1 MKLYVIGNPIA
12 HSKSPEIH
20 NFWLT
25 SMKLKYKYEK
35 KLIYENEIEKFLVLL
50 REKKVLGINVTLPY
64 KTVILNYVDKVE
76 KNVKK
81 IGAVNT
87 IYVSNNQLI
96 GANTDGLG
104 FAKSV
109 KHDAN
114 FVLKGKK
121 IFIFGSGGAA
131 RGIIFELINQ
141 QVSSIT
147 IRNRNYKKAIALAQS
162 VYDNTKYREL
172 KIEKW
177 DSQTF
182 KKKYDLIIN
191 TTSFGMKEN
200 EILNFDYSQAHTD
213 TLFCDII
220 YNPQKTEFLKKAE
233 KKKFKTLNGM
243 GMLVRQA
250 ETSFCKWFKLKVSEK
265 MILKTK
271 EMLEES

>member
-1 MKLYVIGNPIA
+1 
-12 HSKSPEIH
+12 
-20 NFWLT
+20 
-25 SMKLKYKYEK
+25 
-35 KLIYENEIEKFLVLL
+35 
-50 REKKVLGINVTLPY
+50 
-64 KTVILNYVDKVE
+64 
-76 KNVKK
+76 
-81 IGAVNT
+81 
-87 IYVSNNQLI
+87 
-96 GANTDGLG
+96 
-104 FAKSV
+104 
-109 KHDAN
+109 
-114 FVLKGKK
+114 